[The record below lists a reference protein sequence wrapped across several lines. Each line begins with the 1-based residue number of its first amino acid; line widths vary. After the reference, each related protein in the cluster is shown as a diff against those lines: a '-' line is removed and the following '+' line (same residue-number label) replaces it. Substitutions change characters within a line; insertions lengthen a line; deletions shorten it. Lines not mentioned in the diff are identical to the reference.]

1 MIPLKEQDAI
11 RELFAHQLISQVKID
26 HFTEPESSVSVP
38 GKNPCTYCKLTREM
52 LQELAALSD
61 LVSLRIH
68 MFEDAPEERDKYA
81 IERVPATVL
90 RGRNGSFVK
99 YYGIPGGTEFPAL
112 LESIV
117 DISRGDVLLSEES
130 IKTLDNLDKDVSIRV
145 FVTPTCGYCPQM
157 VRLVYQMAL
166 VTEKVHAEVVEVG
179 EFPDLAEKYQVQA
192 VPLTVI
198 NDSVAIPGAVPEQA
212 LIEQVIKASEST
224 IVPPSSPPTGDSSP
238 AAPLDIKRGEQRS
251 SGLFIP

>member
-11 RELFAHQLISQVKID
+11 REMLAHQLIGQVKVD
-26 HFTEPESSVSVP
+26 HFTEPESSISVP
-38 GKNPCTYCKLTREM
+38 GKNPCTYCKPTREM
-52 LQELAALSD
+52 LQELAGLTD

-68 MFEDAPEERDKYA
+68 ILEDAPEERDKYA

-90 RGRNGSFVK
+90 RGRTGRFVK

-112 LESIV
+112 IESIV

-130 IKTLDNLDKDVSIRV
+130 IKTLDNLIKDVSIRV
-145 FVTPTCGYCPQM
+145 FVTTTCGYCPQM

-166 VTEKVHAEVVEVG
+166 ATEKVHAEVIEIS
-179 EFPDLAEKYQVQA
+179 EYPDLAEKYQVQA

-212 LIEQVIKASEST
+212 LIEQLIKASEST
-224 IVPPSSPPTGDSSP
+224 IAPPSSPTSGESSP
-238 AAPLDIKRGEQRS
+238 VEPPVVKRGEQRS
-251 SGLFIP
+251 SGLYIP